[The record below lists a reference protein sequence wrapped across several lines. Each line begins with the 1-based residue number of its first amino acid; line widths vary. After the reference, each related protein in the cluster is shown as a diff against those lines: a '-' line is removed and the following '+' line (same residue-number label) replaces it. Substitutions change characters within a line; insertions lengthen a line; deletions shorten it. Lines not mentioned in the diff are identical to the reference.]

1 MDRLPTGPLHWP
13 RHPGGARCRNDRWC
27 GEKLRHVP
35 VMERALGVK
44 LHRVENPQIN
54 GALGA
59 AIFAADKVEGLR
71 RD

>member
-1 MDRLPTGPLHWP
+1 
-13 RHPGGARCRNDRWC
+13 
-27 GEKLRHVP
+27 
-35 VMERALGVK
+35 
-44 LHRVENPQIN
+44 VENPQIN

>member
-1 MDRLPTGPLHWP
+1 MFS
-13 RHPGGARCRNDRWC
+13 A
-27 GEKLRHVP
+27 
-35 VMERALGVK
+35 MERDLGVK